1 MVGDFCVG
9 KCHQFSSI
17 QLCNVYFGAESIGL
31 LYRRMQFAQITDCGF
46 SAENDSTSAGVQ
58 RTGFREG
65 GIGVTALIST
75 IFNVQFFEQSFY
87 NALDGVEIHAITIH
101 AERKAVGF
109 LRQGV
114 RPGYQVFL
122 AQFIQRNSMISV
134 FPLHAEEKALP
145 AIAEFLTRAN
155 YEINLG
161 CFDMDFEDGEIRY
174 KMAQFCGATVP
185 TYEQIQKIFYVA
197 ITTIN
202 HYGNGIAKTLLSLG
216 TPKEN
221 LAECHQEP
229 KKQ

>member
-1 MVGDFCVG
+1 
-9 KCHQFSSI
+9 
-17 QLCNVYFGAESIGL
+17 
-31 LYRRMQFAQITDCGF
+31 
-46 SAENDSTSAGVQ
+46 
-58 RTGFREG
+58 
-65 GIGVTALIST
+65 
-75 IFNVQFFEQSFY
+75 
-87 NALDGVEIHAITIH
+87 
-101 AERKAVGF
+101 
-109 LRQGV
+109 
-114 RPGYQVFL
+114 
-122 AQFIQRNSMISV
+122 MISV
-134 FPLHAEEKALP
+134 FPLHAEEKARP

-216 TPKEN
+216 TPKGN

>member
-1 MVGDFCVG
+1 MAKNYSPEIAKAVEEFFTKEELNYIPCNENGVIRQRNDAFFSDSQSRYLYGHPERRLQHDFC
-9 KCHQFSSI
+9 
-17 QLCNVYFGAESIGL
+17 
-31 LYRRMQFAQITDCGF
+31 
-46 SAENDSTSAGVQ
+46 
-58 RTGFREG
+58 
-65 GIGVTALIST
+65 
-75 IFNVQFFEQSFY
+75 
-87 NALDGVEIHAITIH
+87 
-101 AERKAVGF
+101 
-109 LRQGV
+109 
-114 RPGYQVFL
+114 
-122 AQFIQRNSMISV
+122 
-134 FPLHAEEKALP
+134 FPLHAEEKARP